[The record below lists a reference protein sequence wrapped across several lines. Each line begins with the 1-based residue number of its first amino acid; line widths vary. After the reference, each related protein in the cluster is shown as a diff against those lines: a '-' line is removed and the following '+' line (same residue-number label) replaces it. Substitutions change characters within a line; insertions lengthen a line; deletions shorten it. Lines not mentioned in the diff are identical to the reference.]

1 MKGKNLLLHHYRRAF
16 AIAAIALASVGA
28 TQAQNLITPNTQPVV
43 GTAFKTTTDVD
54 WDNQTLEADIDL
66 STLNNSDAAGI
77 FNVGTV
83 DNTQDTW
90 QDQITS
96 DAVILHFYYKPSNKN
111 FTIWLLHKTTSDR
124 CIDITYDSS
133 NHGGNTIH
141 ISMSK
146 DAGMTLTD
154 ANGDTVSTI
163 SASTLSEIL
172 GMTNIEVSVNK
183 DPNNAKAHATYNYI
197 RLKGLTTSTN
207 SFGMK
212 AIKGWTATASDVN
225 SLLTE
230 EKGKYTTTAYDLS
243 ALDVEDG
250 VTVNNPSNTNAI
262 IMTTGTVAE
271 DGTATATK
279 WTDMPNLVVAS
290 DGNLYAAKT
299 INLIDDNNY
308 YPVYTGHA
316 ITTTEQSGGFT
327 YKRDV
332 KISTN
337 YGYKWISMCL
347 PMDLTTIPDGV
358 TVWAYNA
365 DKSKGTETVFN
376 NTTQPMAHTPYF
388 AQATKDVT
396 ISASATGVL
405 DMTSAKSIS
414 NNASVPLTFHGN
426 YGVIAGDGTQYALQN
441 SMSFYDTKM
450 PTYIRFDKGS
460 TIDAFRAYLTLGS
473 TEIEADDLAS
483 YTLSFEGDATA
494 IRNISTEKTGKE
506 ASIYTIDGRCTGAT
520 SLQTLPH
527 GLYIQGGKKV
537 VVK

>member
-83 DNTQDTW
+83 GNTQDTW

-154 ANGDTVSTI
+154 ANGTTVSTI
-163 SASTLSEIL
+163 SASTLSDIL

-183 DPNNAKAHATYNYI
+183 DPSHATAHATYNYV

-212 AIKGWTATASDVN
+212 AIKGWTATASDVD

-230 EKGKYTTTAYDLS
+230 KEGNFTTTAYDLS

-250 VTVNNPSNTNAI
+250 VTVKNPSNANAI
-262 IMTTGTVAE
+262 VMTTGTVAE

-279 WTDMPNLVVAS
+279 WTNMPNLVVAS
-290 DGNLYAAKT
+290 DGKLYAAKT
-299 INLIDDNNY
+299 INLTDNKYY
-308 YPVYTGHA
+308 YPVYTDHA

-327 YKRDV
+327 YTREIFKSQYSYR
-332 KISTN
+332 
-337 YGYKWISMCL
+337 WFSMCL
-347 PMDLTTIPDGV
+347 PMDMTIPDGI
-358 TVWAYNA
+358 TVWRYNP
-365 DKSKGTETVFN
+365 DRTGGN
-376 NTTQPMAHTPYF
+376 NNITFTQVYSGVAEAHTPYF
-388 AQATKDVT
+388 AYTNSDITLK
-396 ISASATGVL
+396 ASGTGVL
-405 DMTSAKSIS
+405 DLTASAPKTVSGD
-414 NNASVPLTFHGN
+414 ASKPTLHGN
-426 YGVIAGDGTQYALQN
+426 YGVLGGNGTQYALQ
-441 SMSFYDTKM
+441 SSQTSYAGMPYLYKFMS
-450 PTYIRFDKGS
+450 GS
-460 TIDAFRAYLTLGS
+460 TIDAFRAYITLGDTS
-473 TEIEADDLAS
+473 ASADD
-483 YTLSFEGDATA
+483 YTLTFEGEATG
-494 IRNISTEKTGKE
+494 ISNISTEKTDKE

-520 SLQTLPH
+520 SLQALPH